1 MTISFYST
9 YMTISNHSV
18 LSNPLMIKDRSL
30 YIIT

>member
-1 MTISFYST
+1 MTISLRST

-18 LSNPLMIKDRSL
+18 LSNHLMIKDRSL